1 MGTDE
6 IPHIDKVNETL
17 KILLSEVQSLNKM
30 MHEISTT
37 LDKIAHDTYRIP

>member
-17 KILLSEVQSLNKM
+17 KILLSEVRLLNQTM
-30 MHEISTT
+30 QQISTK
-37 LDKIAHDTYRIP
+37 LDEIAHNTHRIP

>member
-17 KILLSEVQSLNKM
+17 NILIAEVRLLHATMNG
-30 MHEISTT
+30 ISAK
-37 LDKIAHDTYRIP
+37 LDKISNDTHRIP

>member
-6 IPHIDKVNETL
+6 IPHIDSVNETL
-17 KILLSEVQSLNKM
+17 KILLGEVRLLNQTMKD
-30 MHEISTT
+30 ISIK

>member
-17 KILLSEVQSLNKM
+17 KILLSEIRLLNQTMQGISIKLD
-30 MHEISTT
+30 EIANST
-37 LDKIAHDTYRIP
+37 HRIP

>member
-17 KILLSEVQSLNKM
+17 NVLIAEVQLLHATM
-30 MHEISTT
+30 RGISEK
-37 LDKIAHDTYRIP
+37 LDKISNDTYRIP